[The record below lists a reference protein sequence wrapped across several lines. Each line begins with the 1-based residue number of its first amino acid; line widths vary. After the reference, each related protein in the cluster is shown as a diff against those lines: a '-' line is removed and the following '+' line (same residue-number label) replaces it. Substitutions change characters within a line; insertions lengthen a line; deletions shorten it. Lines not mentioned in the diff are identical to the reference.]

1 MSPGTQII
9 LQIAGA
15 TVLLLW
21 GLNMLRH
28 SAAKLLSWRLKRL
41 AARAGGGGL
50 GAFGA
55 GAVMGGLLQSSTAA
69 ISIGG
74 SMASQRSI
82 SMGQGLALALGA
94 DAGATLAAQLLGFNL
109 QGLLPLLLLA
119 AYLIMRTGK
128 SESARLVSHILFG
141 MALLILSA
149 GIILSATASLRDSPA
164 AQNFFAL
171 LVSEPLVLMVLFAFL
186 TLLCHSTL
194 APVLFV
200 MALAGN
206 EVADIGSCFWMILGI
221 NVGAGI
227 PPITASLGEAVEARR
242 IAAGNALFRLLGAV
256 LFVPF
261 VALLA
266 GYVGNWDIAPSRL
279 AAHFHTFV
287 NVAMGAAL
295 LAFTPFAGRW
305 LERLLSKTG
314 GENEGQRLQYLRPP
328 AVDISRS
335 IADATRETLR
345 MGDMVSRMLEIAT
358 RAIHDGDSGRRA
370 EIGELDDDVDFLNRE
385 IKLFLTRI
393 EEEKMNAEE
402 KRRANLLLS
411 TITHL
416 EHIGDTIDYG
426 VVSVMRRMRER
437 RVRFSKDGINEIRD
451 IHSLVRENMRGTLGL
466 LISPDAAVAGH
477 LRETCGKV
485 ARRCAQT
492 FNSHLSRVRGGRP
505 ESIESSSMHL
515 DWVRDLKRINGHI
528 AEIADAI
535 IAVNRPGKI
544 VADNEV

>member
-1 MSPGTQII
+1 
-9 LQIAGA
+9 
-15 TVLLLW
+15 
-21 GLNMLRH
+21 
-28 SAAKLLSWRLKRL
+28 
-41 AARAGGGGL
+41 
-50 GAFGA
+50 
-55 GAVMGGLLQSSTAA
+55 
-69 ISIGG
+69 
-74 SMASQRSI
+74 
-82 SMGQGLALALGA
+82 
-94 DAGATLAAQLLGFNL
+94 
-109 QGLLPLLLLA
+109 
-119 AYLIMRTGK
+119 MRTGK

-242 IAAGNALFRLLGAV
+242 IAVGNALFRLLGAV

-266 GYVGNWDIAPSRL
+266 GYVGDWDITPSRS

-314 GENEGQRLQYLRPP
+314 GENEGRRLQYLRPP

-370 EIGELDDDVDFLNRE
+370 EISELDDDVDFLNRE
-385 IKLFLTRI
+385 
-393 EEEKMNAEE
+393 NQ
-402 KRRANLLLS
+402 
-411 TITHL
+411 
-416 EHIGDTIDYG
+416 
-426 VVSVMRRMRER
+426 VVS
-437 RVRFSKDGINEIRD
+437 
-451 IHSLVRENMRGTLGL
+451 H
-466 LISPDAAVAGH
+466 AH
-477 LRETCGKV
+477 
-485 ARRCAQT
+485 
-492 FNSHLSRVRGGRP
+492 
-505 ESIESSSMHL
+505 
-515 DWVRDLKRINGHI
+515 
-528 AEIADAI
+528 
-535 IAVNRPGKI
+535 
-544 VADNEV
+544 